1 MAEVRW
7 PHHVRTLADLQ
18 ALQDASTVLHTPCG
32 HGALVWHAWGSGRPV
47 VLLHGGA
54 GSWTHWVRNIAP
66 LVQAGHRVLAADMP
80 GFGDSAEPPDG
91 HDADV
96 LPGWLE
102 QGLQALIGDAPVDL
116 VGFSF
121 GGLVGGLW
129 AEAQPARVRRLV
141 LVGAPAL
148 SEAPMAP
155 LPLRAWD
162 TAPPGERRDAL
173 HRHNLGVLM
182 LSRPEAID
190 ALAVALHG
198 ANIERDRMR
207 RRRLMRTDLLLRT
220 LPRLRCPVHGLWGD
234 DDVLYRGRLQ
244 VVRDALAQAP
254 AGGSLRFIAGAGHWV
269 PYEAAEEFNAALA
282 ALLDEARP

>member
-1 MAEVRW
+1 MAEVQL
-7 PHHVRTLADLQ
+7 PLHVHTLEDLQ
-18 ALQDASTVLHTPCG
+18 ALQHASTVLHTPCG
-32 HGALVWHAWGSGRPV
+32 EGGLVWHAWGSGRPV

-54 GSWTHWVRNIAP
+54 GSWTHWARNIAP

-102 QGLQALIGDAPVDL
+102 QGLHALIGDAPVDL

-129 AEAQPARVRRLV
+129 AAAHPARVRRLV

-207 RRRLMRTDLLLRT
+207 RRRLMRTDLLRRT
-220 LPRLRCPVHGLWGD
+220 LPQLRCPVHGLWGD

-269 PYEAAEEFNAALA
+269 PYEAAEEFNAALV

>member
-1 MAEVRW
+1 MAEVQW
-7 PHHVRTLADLQ
+7 PLHVHTLADLQ
-18 ALQDASTVLHTPCG
+18 ALQHASTVLHTPCG
-32 HGALVWHAWGSGRPV
+32 DGALAWHAWGSGRPV

-54 GSWTHWVRNIAP
+54 GSWTHWARNIAP

-102 QGLQALIGDAPVDL
+102 QGLHALIGDAPVDL

-129 AEAQPARVRRLV
+129 AAVHPARVRQLV

-254 AGGSLRFIAGAGHWV
+254 AGGSLQFIAGAGHWV
-269 PYEAAEEFNAALA
+269 PYEAAEEFNAALV
-282 ALLDEARP
+282 ALLDEGRP